1 MLFLRLNNPRASMQS
16 HSKIMQSFRLLEKQP
31 EISRPCENDPMLHE
45 LIIESGDRG
54 YITLYKID
62 LPKNIILILEFRHQK
77 EVVY

>member
-31 EISRPCENDPMLHE
+31 EIGRPYKNDPMLRE
-45 LIIESGDRG
+45 LIIESGDSG
-54 YITLYKID
+54 YIALYRID

-77 EVVY
+77 QSAY